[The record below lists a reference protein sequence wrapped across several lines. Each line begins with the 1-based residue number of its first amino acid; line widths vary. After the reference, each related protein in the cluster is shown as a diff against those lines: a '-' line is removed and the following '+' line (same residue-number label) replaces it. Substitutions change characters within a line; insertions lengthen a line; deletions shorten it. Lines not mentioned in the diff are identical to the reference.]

1 MDQTQSHSHCDC
13 QSARRRFLQLSLA
26 LGALALAPGALAAD
40 SIRSLRGK
48 VMVDG
53 KLANEQ
59 TDIDSGSLL
68 ETGADGHL
76 VFTFGQDAFLLRAN
90 SSLQLE
96 PDGAA
101 IGVLRLSTGAM
112 LAVFGKGNKQVAT
125 ATATIG
131 IRGTGIYLEATPE
144 ETYFCLCYGEVE
156 LQRPTSG
163 PEQETQAFAATR
175 HSAIRIPPQ
184 PASISATP
192 QRNHTDAELEMLES
206 LVGRPPHLYAKS

>member
-1 MDQTQSHSHCDC
+1 M
-13 QSARRRFLQLSLA
+13 
-26 LGALALAPGALAAD
+26 APAGQAAD

-48 VMVDG
+48 VKVDG
-53 KLANEQ
+53 KPASETTPIN
-59 TDIDSGSLL
+59 SSSLL
-68 ETGADGHL
+68 ETGADGHV
-76 VFTFGQDAFLLRAN
+76 VFTVGQDAYLLRAN

-101 IGVLRLSTGAM
+101 IGVLRLLTGAL

-125 ATATIG
+125 PTATIG

-156 LQRPTSG
+156 LQRPSSG
-163 PEQETQAFAATR
+163 PEPETQAFAASR
-175 HSAIRIPPQ
+175 HSAIRVPPQ
-184 PASISATP
+184 PAGISAAS
-192 QRNHTDAELEMLES
+192 QFNHADAELEMLEK